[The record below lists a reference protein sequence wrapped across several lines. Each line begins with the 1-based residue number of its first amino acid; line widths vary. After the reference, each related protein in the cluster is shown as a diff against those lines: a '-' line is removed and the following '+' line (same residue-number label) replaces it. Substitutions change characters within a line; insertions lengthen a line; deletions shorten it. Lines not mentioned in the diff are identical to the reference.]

1 MRLHQHFI
9 INFLIVFA
17 ATLFLSAVVSYFT
30 IKQINIGQYQN
41 SLKAKIELIKIELS
55 DIKDINKFAT
65 LLKQKT
71 GHRLTIISDSGV
83 VLNESDYDVAKM
95 ENHKNREEIKIA
107 RVHGDGY
114 AIRHSKT
121 LDKDFLYMAS
131 KAELKGKPIFI
142 RLSLALTSITN
153 EFYKMWIGIIII
165 FSFSIF
171 FILYVMYRL
180 SHKIREEI
188 VKVTSTLD
196 QISNKNYKA
205 VVNASFSKEFY
216 EIESHIK
223 KLSNVLEKRA
233 KQKRKYTAKIRLIS
247 KQRSDIISAISHEF
261 KNPIAS
267 VIGYAQT
274 LVNDPDTNINIR
286 KRFLEKIITN
296 SEKISHMIDRLSL
309 ATKFENGDFAPS
321 LVDFDLW
328 ALTND
333 IVNNFRDKNPN
344 RVFKLIGESYPVNA
358 DKTMIEMVIINLVDN
373 SLKYSE
379 DDIFIEIHD
388 GTIHVK
394 DKGIGIAPEELE
406 KVTHKF
412 YRSNI
417 MSWDN
422 SMGLGL
428 ALVKYILNL
437 HDSTLLIKSELGLGS
452 DFSFKL

>member
-41 SLKAKIELIKIELS
+41 SLKAKIELIKIELG
-55 DIKDINKFAT
+55 DIKDLSKFAT

-165 FSFSIF
+165 FSFSIL

-274 LVNDPDTNINIR
+274 LVNDPNTNINIR

-296 SEKISHMIDRLSL
+296 SEKISSMIDRLSL

-344 RVFKLIGESYPVNA
+344 RVFKLIGEPYPVNA

-388 GTIHVK
+388 GSLHVK

>member
-17 ATLFLSAVVSYFT
+17 STIFLSAVVSYFT
-30 IKQINIGQYQN
+30 IKEINIQQYQN
-41 SLKAKIELIKIELS
+41 SLKAKIELIKIELAQ
-55 DIKDINKFAT
+55 IKDISQFAT

-83 VLNESDYDVAKM
+83 VLNESDFDVEKM
-95 ENHKNREEIKIA
+95 ENHKNREEIKLA

-131 KAELKGKPIFI
+131 TFELNGKPIFI
-142 RLSLALTSITN
+142 RLSIALNSITD
-153 EFYKMWIGIIII
+153 EFYKMWVGIMIV
-165 FSFSIF
+165 FSLSLL

-188 VKVTSTLD
+188 SKVTSTLD

-216 EIESHIK
+216 EIESHVK
-223 KLSNVLEKRA
+223 KLSNVLEKRS

-274 LVNDPDTNINIR
+274 LVNDPDANINIR

-296 SEKISHMIDRLSL
+296 SEKISNMIDRLAL
-309 ATKFENGDFAPS
+309 ATKFENGDFTPTLSA
-321 LVDFDLW
+321 FDLW
-328 ALTND
+328 VLTND
-333 IVNNFRDKNPN
+333 IVNNFKDKNPN
-344 RVFKLIGESYPVNA
+344 RVFKLIGEPYPVNA
-358 DKTMIEMVIINLVDN
+358 DKTMIEMIIINLIDN
-373 SLKYSE
+373 ALKYSE
-379 DDIFIEIHD
+379 DDIFIELHD
-388 GTIHVK
+388 GFLHVK
-394 DKGIGIAPEELE
+394 DKGVGIAAEELE

-412 YRSNI
+412 YRSNV

-437 HDSTLLIKSELGLGS
+437 HNTSLLIESELGIGS
-452 DFSFKL
+452 NFSFKL